1 MMGISV
7 IVFYSQSN
15 AAILDWWTKC
25 IADRMALQGMSV
37 ETINLMDP
45 DWPSRLKALLTFR
58 LPDFCFSFQGFGMRI
73 SNNFSLRVSNDSA
86 TRISND
92 TDNLWNTLSIPF
104 VSSMGDAPYW
114 NPDLHNTSGK
124 MLAHLY
130 ASDDFREFYRDIM
143 KGHNF
148 ATFVPFGYPA
158 NPHAD
163 AISWHKRDLDL
174 VFMKSGADPK
184 AHHSSWNEL
193 PAVLREVLE
202 EASAIALAGQ
212 TEAIGKI
219 VTNVF
224 SARKVD
230 LAEITELLAFCCRKL
245 DAYVRA
251 TRAERMVRQIMRHGG
266 HIFGDWPHLDRG
278 KSRAI
283 FHGKI
288 PAKELNK
295 LYARSRILA
304 NTAPCVV
311 TGMHERIL
319 SAFQAKAFILTDSY
333 PFLEE
338 RLASYPS
345 FKSVPIESAEFA
357 DILDARLL
365 EIRRLGAE
373 PAATQAML
381 DDVRVRAE
389 AEFGLDQFISRI
401 LEVVSSLRARRGD
414 EIHAK

>member
-1 MMGISV
+1 MAKLS
-7 IVFYSQSN
+7 
-15 AAILDWWTKC
+15 AIAFFGESEAGMLAWWTKC
-25 IADRMALQGMSV
+25 IAERMKLYEISV
-37 ETINLMDP
+37 ETISFLDA
-45 DWPSRLKALLTFR
+45 DWSSKLSALLNQR
-58 LPDFCFSFQGFGMRI
+58 LPDFCFSFQGLGMQFA
-73 SNNFSLRVSNDSA
+73 NEAVH
-86 TRISND
+86 
-92 TDNLWNTLSIPF
+92 LWTALNIPF

-114 NPDLHNTSGK
+114 SPLLHSASGK
-124 MLAHLY
+124 TLAHLY
-130 ASDDFREFYRDIM
+130 ASLDFQEFYLEFM
-143 KGHNF
+143 KGRNF
-148 ATFVPFGYPA
+148 SAFVPFGYPS
-158 NPHAD
+158 NPHAND
-163 AISWHKRDLDL
+163 VAWNKRDLDL
-174 VFMKSGADPK
+174 VFVKAGVDPN
-184 AHHSSWNEL
+184 ALRAAWAEM
-193 PAVLREVLE
+193 PAMLREMLE
-202 EASAIALAGQ
+202 EASEIALAGQ
-212 TEAIGKI
+212 TESIGRI
-219 VTNVF
+219 VANVF
-224 SARKVD
+224 SERRFDLNENNNPFMYSCQKV
-230 LAEITELLAFCCRKL
+230 

-251 TRAERMVRQIMRHGG
+251 TRADRMARQIMRHGG

-278 KSRAI
+278 KSRAV

-288 PAKELNK
+288 PAGQLNK

-304 NTAPCVV
+304 NTAPCTL

-319 SAFQAKAFILTDSY
+319 AAFQAKAFILTDSS

-389 AEFGLDQFISRI
+389 TEFGLDQFISRM
-401 LEVVSSLRARRGD
+401 LEVVSLLKAGRGN